1 MKHTEHRAHR
11 WWNCRLT
18 RRKSSFCCCCCQRSF
33 ESPFEDQG
41 HEYKKEVEGTIFFC
55 QTIFTVKFRL
65 HSYCNKSIVTEELF
79 AYDQPFLSH
88 EKTKNSVLPFHKG
101 AKFLVYLHMTEKG

>member
-41 HEYKKEVEGTIFFC
+41 HEYKKEVEGTIFS
-55 QTIFTVKFRL
+55 VRL
-65 HSYCNKSIVTEELF
+65 FSLSSLDYTHIVTR
-79 AYDQPFLSH
+79 
-88 EKTKNSVLPFHKG
+88 V
-101 AKFLVYLHMTEKG
+101 